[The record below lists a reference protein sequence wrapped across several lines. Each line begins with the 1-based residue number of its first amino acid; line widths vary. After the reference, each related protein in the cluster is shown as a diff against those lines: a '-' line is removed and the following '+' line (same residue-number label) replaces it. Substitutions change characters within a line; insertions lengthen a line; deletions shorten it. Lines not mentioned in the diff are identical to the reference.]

1 MEAWTP
7 TVIAG
12 IIVALITGPLVALV
26 NRRRPRDPQSQII
39 SDLREAY
46 EAQRAELGRIEAEVK
61 AERAAARAEREQER
75 AEVAQARAEMRQAT
89 QEAEARI
96 AASADYIAALRTHI
110 TNQLPPPP
118 PQVPESLA
126 HLFGSALE
134 SSPVDPNDNDNSTR
148 TRDEEDRR

>member
-7 TVIAG
+7 TIIAG

-26 NRRRPRDPQSQII
+26 NRTRPRDPQSQII

-46 EAQRAELGRIEAEVK
+46 ESQREELGRIEAEVK

-96 AASADYIAALRTHI
+96 AASADYITTLRAHI
-110 TNQLPPPP
+110 EGRLPPPP
-118 PQVPESLA
+118 PEYPVILRPFFTQGP
-126 HLFGSALE
+126 LE
-134 SSPVDPNDNDNSTR
+134 
-148 TRDEEDRR
+148 

>member
-1 MEAWTP
+1 METWTP

-26 NRRRPRDPQSQII
+26 NRASPRDPQSQII

-46 EAQRAELGRIEAEVK
+46 ETQRAEFLAQKAELERIEAEVK
-61 AERAAARAEREQER
+61 AERDTARQEREQER

-96 AASADYIAALRTHI
+96 AASADYIATLRAHI
-110 TNQLPPPP
+110 EGRLPPPP
-118 PQVPESLA
+118 PEYPLILRPFFTQGPLQ
-126 HLFGSALE
+126 
-134 SSPVDPNDNDNSTR
+134 
-148 TRDEEDRR
+148 

>member
-1 MEAWTP
+1 MGAWTP
-7 TVIAG
+7 TIIAG

-26 NRRRPRDPQSQII
+26 NRTRPRDPQSQII

-46 EAQRAELGRIEAEVK
+46 EAQRAELERVEAEVK

-96 AASADYIAALRTHI
+96 AASADYISTLRAHI
-110 TNQLPPPP
+110 EGRLPPPP
-118 PQVPESLA
+118 PEY
-126 HLFGSALE
+126 
-134 SSPVDPNDNDNSTR
+134 PVILRPFFTQGPLV
-148 TRDEEDRR
+148 

>member
-7 TVIAG
+7 TVVAG

-26 NRRRPRDPQSQII
+26 NRTRPRDPQSQII

-46 EAQRAELGRIEAEVK
+46 ESQRAELERIEVEAK
-61 AERAAARAEREQER
+61 AEREQARAEREQER

-96 AASADYIAALRTHI
+96 AASADYITVLRAHI
-110 TNQLPPPP
+110 EGRLPPPP
-118 PQVPESLA
+118 PEFPVILRPFFTQGP
-126 HLFGSALE
+126 LE
-134 SSPVDPNDNDNSTR
+134 
-148 TRDEEDRR
+148 

>member
-7 TVIAG
+7 TIIAG

-26 NRRRPRDPQSQII
+26 NRARPRDPQSQII

-46 EAQRAELGRIEAEVK
+46 ESQRAELERVEAEAK

-96 AASADYIAALRTHI
+96 AASADYITTLRAHI
-110 TNQLPPPP
+110 EGRLPPPP
-118 PQVPESLA
+118 PEYPLILRPFFTQGP
-126 HLFGSALE
+126 LE
-134 SSPVDPNDNDNSTR
+134 
-148 TRDEEDRR
+148 

>member
-26 NRRRPRDPQSQII
+26 NRTRPRDPQSQII

-46 EAQRAELGRIEAEVK
+46 ESQRAELERIEAEAK
-61 AERAAARAEREQER
+61 AERDTARAEREQER

-96 AASADYIAALRTHI
+96 AASADYITALRAHI
-110 TNQLPPPP
+110 EGRLPPPP
-118 PQVPESLA
+118 PEFPVSLRP
-126 HLFGSALE
+126 FFTQGPLE
-134 SSPVDPNDNDNSTR
+134 
-148 TRDEEDRR
+148 

>member
-7 TVIAG
+7 TIVAT

-46 EAQRAELGRIEAEVK
+46 ESQRAELERIEAEAK

-96 AASADYIAALRTHI
+96 AASSDYITLLRAHI
-110 TNQLPPPP
+110 TNELPPPP
-118 PQVPESLA
+118 PEYPLILRPFFTQGP
-126 HLFGSALE
+126 LE
-134 SSPVDPNDNDNSTR
+134 
-148 TRDEEDRR
+148 

>member
-7 TVIAG
+7 TIVAT

-46 EAQRAELGRIEAEVK
+46 ESQRAELERIEAEAK

-75 AEVAQARAEMRQAT
+75 AEVAQTRTEMRQAT

-96 AASADYIAALRTHI
+96 AASSDYITLLRAHI
-110 TNQLPPPP
+110 TNELPPPP
-118 PQVPESLA
+118 PEYPLILRPFFTQGP
-126 HLFGSALE
+126 LE
-134 SSPVDPNDNDNSTR
+134 
-148 TRDEEDRR
+148 

>member
-26 NRRRPRDPQSQII
+26 NRTRPRDPQSQII

-46 EAQRAELGRIEAEVK
+46 ESQRAELERIEAEAK
-61 AERAAARAEREQER
+61 AERDTARAEREQER

-96 AASADYIAALRTHI
+96 AASADYITALRAHI
-110 TNQLPPPP
+110 EGRLPPPP
-118 PQVPESLA
+118 PKCPVSLRP
-126 HLFGSALE
+126 FFTQGPLE
-134 SSPVDPNDNDNSTR
+134 
-148 TRDEEDRR
+148 

>member
-7 TVIAG
+7 TIVAG

-26 NRRRPRDPQSQII
+26 NRTRPRDPQSQII

-46 EAQRAELGRIEAEVK
+46 ESQREELGRIEAEVK

-96 AASADYIAALRTHI
+96 AASADYITTLRAHI
-110 TNQLPPPP
+110 EGRLPPPP
-118 PQVPESLA
+118 PEYPVILRPFFTQGP
-126 HLFGSALE
+126 LE
-134 SSPVDPNDNDNSTR
+134 
-148 TRDEEDRR
+148 

>member
-26 NRRRPRDPQSQII
+26 NRTRPRDPQSQII

-46 EAQRAELGRIEAEVK
+46 ESQRAELERIEAEAK
-61 AERAAARAEREQER
+61 AERAAARQEREQER

-96 AASADYIAALRTHI
+96 AASADYITTLRAHI
-110 TNQLPPPP
+110 EGRLPPPP
-118 PQVPESLA
+118 PEFPVSLRP
-126 HLFGSALE
+126 FFTQGPLE
-134 SSPVDPNDNDNSTR
+134 
-148 TRDEEDRR
+148 

>member
-7 TVIAG
+7 TVVAG

-26 NRRRPRDPQSQII
+26 NRTRPRAPQSQII

-46 EAQRAELGRIEAEVK
+46 ESQRAELERIEAEVK
-61 AERAAARAEREQER
+61 AEREQARAEREQER

-96 AASADYIAALRTHI
+96 SASADYITTLRAHI
-110 TNQLPPPP
+110 EGRLPPPP
-118 PQVPESLA
+118 PEYPVSLRP
-126 HLFGSALE
+126 FFTQGPLE
-134 SSPVDPNDNDNSTR
+134 
-148 TRDEEDRR
+148 

>member
-7 TVIAG
+7 TIVAG

-26 NRRRPRDPQSQII
+26 NRTRPRDPQSQII

-46 EAQRAELGRIEAEVK
+46 ESQREELGRIEAEVK

-96 AASADYIAALRTHI
+96 AASADYIILLRAHI
-110 TNQLPPPP
+110 TNELPPPP
-118 PQVPESLA
+118 PEFPVILRPFFTQGP
-126 HLFGSALE
+126 LE
-134 SSPVDPNDNDNSTR
+134 
-148 TRDEEDRR
+148 

>member
-26 NRRRPRDPQSQII
+26 NRTRPRDPQSQII

-46 EAQRAELGRIEAEVK
+46 ESQRAELERIEAEAK
-61 AERAAARAEREQER
+61 AERDAARQEREQER

-96 AASADYIAALRTHI
+96 AASADYITALRAHI
-110 TNQLPPPP
+110 EGRLPPPP
-118 PQVPESLA
+118 PEYPVSLRP
-126 HLFGSALE
+126 FFTQGPLE
-134 SSPVDPNDNDNSTR
+134 
-148 TRDEEDRR
+148 

>member
-26 NRRRPRDPQSQII
+26 NRTRPRDPQSQII

-46 EAQRAELGRIEAEVK
+46 ESQRAELERIEAEAK
-61 AERAAARAEREQER
+61 AERDTARAEREQER

-96 AASADYIAALRTHI
+96 AASADYITALRAHI
-110 TNQLPPPP
+110 EGRLPPPP
-118 PQVPESLA
+118 PEYPVILRPFFTQGP
-126 HLFGSALE
+126 LE
-134 SSPVDPNDNDNSTR
+134 
-148 TRDEEDRR
+148 

>member
-1 MEAWTP
+1 MGAWTP
-7 TVIAG
+7 TIIAG

-46 EAQRAELGRIEAEVK
+46 ESQRAELERIEAEVK

-96 AASADYIAALRTHI
+96 AASADYITTLRAHI
-110 TNQLPPPP
+110 EGRLPPPP
-118 PQVPESLA
+118 PEYPVILRPFFTQGP
-126 HLFGSALE
+126 LE
-134 SSPVDPNDNDNSTR
+134 
-148 TRDEEDRR
+148 

>member
-1 MEAWTP
+1 MGAWTP
-7 TVIAG
+7 TIVAG

-26 NRRRPRDPQSQII
+26 NRARPRDPQSQII

-46 EAQRAELGRIEAEVK
+46 ESQREELGRIEAEVK

-96 AASADYIAALRTHI
+96 AASADYITVLRAHI
-110 TNQLPPPP
+110 EGRLPPPP
-118 PQVPESLA
+118 PEYPVILRPFFTQGP
-126 HLFGSALE
+126 LE
-134 SSPVDPNDNDNSTR
+134 
-148 TRDEEDRR
+148 